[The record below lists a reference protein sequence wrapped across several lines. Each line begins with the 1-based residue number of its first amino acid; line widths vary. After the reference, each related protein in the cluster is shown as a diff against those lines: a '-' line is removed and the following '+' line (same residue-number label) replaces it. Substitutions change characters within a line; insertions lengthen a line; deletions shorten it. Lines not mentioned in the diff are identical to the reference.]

1 MRSFYSNCFIL
12 FFILSG
18 ISCNEK
24 EKPNNDFGT
33 VSFIGIELL
42 NPSSFPSG
50 KISTQNV
57 WEHTYQN
64 RITIQFES
72 STGQKSNLEIQP
84 NDFSIPYSIE
94 LPTGTYSL
102 SSIRSTDLYSDILPI
117 WVNQEITINPGT
129 QSLTLEAT
137 SDYGL
142 FTLSNKNL
150 GTSTP
155 LLVPQNVQLFS
166 RDDFFYLY
174 ALKDQA
180 MSIRINLLD
189 NESYFRFNWQVSSYS
204 HRHLDLYFT
213 DQNASSFSFSP
224 VDFSLDQNFIELNAN
239 GIPSSLSPIILADLE
254 TSQNEN
260 SGLAYIQNR
269 LFSINDGGNSSEI
282 FELDPLTGK
291 VIRAINVKNSTNKD
305 WEDLA
310 QNDTH
315 LFIGDFGNNT
325 GTRKDLSV
333 LKIPI
338 TDVLAKEEVDAT
350 RLTFSYSD
358 QSDFSGNGGNHN
370 FDCEAFFFWNDA
382 LHLFTKNR
390 LDQKTSH
397 YTLNPNSS
405 NAIALRTGS
414 FPVDGLITGAS
425 ISPEGNVVLLGYQ
438 ENGFSSK
445 SFVWLFSDYSNSDFF
460 SGKASSIFIGSPGL
474 LSQTEGIVFEKE
486 GNLFISGERISL
498 GGQSLPAR
506 ISKIDFTGLF

>member
-18 ISCNEK
+18 ISCTEK

-33 VSFIGIELL
+33 ISFIGIELL

-50 KISTQNV
+50 KISSQNV
-57 WEHTYQN
+57 WKHTYQN

-72 STGQKSNLEIQP
+72 STGQTFNLEIQP
-84 NDFSIPYSIE
+84 NDFSTPYSIE
-94 LPTGTYSL
+94 LPIGTYSL
-102 SSIRSTDLYSDILPI
+102 SSTRSTDLYSDFLPI
-117 WVNQEITINPGT
+117 WINQEITINPGT

-155 LLVPQNVQLFS
+155 ELVSQNIQLFS
-166 RDDFFYLY
+166 RDNFFYIY

-180 MSIRINLLD
+180 LSIRINLLD
-189 NESYFRFNWQVSSYS
+189 NETYFRSYWQVVSYA
-204 HRHLDLYFT
+204 HRHLDLYFP
-213 DQNASSFSFSP
+213 DQSATNFSFIP
-224 VDFSLDQNFIELNAN
+224 VDFSIEQNFISLNAN
-239 GIPSSLSPIILADLE
+239 GIPVSLSPTILADLE
-254 TSQNEN
+254 ISQNEN
-260 SGLAYIQNR
+260 SGLAFIQNR

-291 VIRAINVKNSTNKD
+291 VIRTINVKNTTNND

-310 QNDTH
+310 QSDTH
-315 LFIGDFGNNT
+315 LFIGDFGNNN
-325 GTRKDLSV
+325 GTRKDLAV

-338 TDVLAKEEVDAT
+338 SNILANEEVEASQIS
-350 RLTFSYSD
+350 FSYSD
-358 QSDFSGNGGNHN
+358 QIDYSGNGGNHN
-370 FDCEAFFFWNDA
+370 FDCEAFFFWNNE

-405 NAIALRTGS
+405 NATALRVGG
-414 FPVDGLITGAS
+414 FEVGGLITGAS
-425 ISPEGNVVLLGYQ
+425 ISPEGNMVLLGYQ

-445 SFVWLFSDYSNSDFF
+445 SFVWLFSDYINTDFF
-460 SGKASSIFIGSPGL
+460 SGRATPIFLGSPAV

-506 ISKIDFTGLF
+506 ISKIDLTGLF

>member
-1 MRSFYSNCFIL
+1 MRNFYSNCFIL
-12 FFILSG
+12 FTIFLC

-57 WEHTYQN
+57 WKHTFQN

-72 STGQKSNLEIQP
+72 STGQTFNLEIQP
-84 NDFSIPYSIE
+84 NDFRVPYSIE
-94 LPTGTYSL
+94 LPIGTYSL
-102 SSIRSTDLYSDILPI
+102 TSTRSTDLFADILPI

-142 FTLSNKNL
+142 FTLSDKNL
-150 GTSTP
+150 GTSKP
-155 LLVPQNVQLFS
+155 QLVSQNIQLFS
-166 RDDFFYLY
+166 RDDFFYIY
-174 ALKDQA
+174 ALKDQ
-180 MSIRINLLD
+180 SLKIRINLLD
-189 NESYFRFNWQVSSYS
+189 NESYFRFNWQVANYY
-204 HRHLDLYFT
+204 HRHLDLYFPE
-213 DQNASSFSFSP
+213 QSASSFSFIP
-224 VDFSLDQNFIELNAN
+224 VDFSIDQNFISLNAN
-239 GIPSSLSPIILADLE
+239 GIPQSLSPTILADLE
-254 TSQNEN
+254 ISQNEN
-260 SGLAYIQNR
+260 SGLAFIQNR

-291 VIRAINVKNSTNKD
+291 VTRTINVKNTINID

-310 QNDTH
+310 QSDTH
-315 LFIGDFGNNT
+315 LFIGDFGNNN
-325 GTRKDLSV
+325 GNRKDLSI
-333 LKIPI
+333 LKISI
-338 TDVLAKEEVDAT
+338 SDILANDEVEASGIS
-350 RLTFSYSD
+350 FSYSD
-358 QSDFSGNGGNHN
+358 QIDYSGNGGNHN
-370 FDCEAFFFWNDA
+370 FDCEAFFFWNNE

-390 LDQKTSH
+390 LDQKTGH

-405 NAIALRTGS
+405 NTTALRVGG
-414 FPVDGLITGAS
+414 FDVEGLITGAS
-425 ISPEGNVVLLGYQ
+425 ISPEGNVALLGYQ

-445 SFVWLFSDYSNSDFF
+445 SFVWLFSDFTNTDFF
-460 SGKASSIFIGSPGL
+460 SGKATPIFIGSPAV
-474 LSQTEGIVFEKE
+474 LSQTEGIIFETE

-506 ISKIDFTGLF
+506 ISKLDFTGLF